1 MTGSS
6 RRRRLVL
13 RVQTGCA
20 LLSGLLGL
28 LTLVWRD
35 WLEALGWDP
44 DSGNGTVEWVAVLAL
59 LLVAVGLGASAGLE
73 WRRLARQ
80 G

>member
-1 MTGSS
+1 
-6 RRRRLVL
+6 LVL

-20 LLSGLLGL
+20 LLSGLLAL

-35 WLEALGWDP
+35 WLEALGRDP
-44 DSGNGTVEWVAVLAL
+44 DRGNGTAEWVAVLGL
-59 LLVAVGLGASAGLE
+59 LLVAVGLGARAGRE